1 MKEIQKDDI
10 EQTEDIEKNE
20 DIEQDDDIKNTEAI
34 KMLKAEF
41 EEKIKIQ
48 EEKHQKEINEYKGIV
63 KELINS
69 NRGVDTKTDVEKFT
83 DRISENIKKY
93 V

>member
-1 MKEIQKDDI
+1 MEDKQKDDI
-10 EQTEDIEKNE
+10 EQIDEV
-20 DIEQDDDIKNTEAI
+20 EQDDDIEIINAI
-34 KMLKAEF
+34 KTLTAEF

-48 EEKHQKEINEYKGIV
+48 EEKHQKEINEYKRIV

-69 NRGVDTKTDVEKFT
+69 SRGVDTKTDEEKFT

>member
-1 MKEIQKDDI
+1 MEDKQKDDI
-10 EQTEDIEKNE
+10 EQID
-20 DIEQDDDIKNTEAI
+20 DVEQDDDIEITNAI
-34 KMLKAEF
+34 KTLTEEF

-69 NRGVDTKTDVEKFT
+69 SRGVDTKTDEEKFT

-93 V
+93 I

>member
-1 MKEIQKDDI
+1 MEDKQKDDI
-10 EQTEDIEKNE
+10 EQID
-20 DIEQDDDIKNTEAI
+20 DVEQDDDIEITNAI
-34 KMLKAEF
+34 KTLKAEF

-69 NRGVDTKTDVEKFT
+69 SRGVDTKTDEEKFT

-93 V
+93 I

>member
-1 MKEIQKDDI
+1 MEDKQKDDI
-10 EQTEDIEKNE
+10 EQID
-20 DIEQDDDIKNTEAI
+20 DVEQDDDIEITNAI
-34 KMLKAEF
+34 KTLTAEF

-48 EEKHQKEINEYKGIV
+48 EEKHQKEINDYKGII

-69 NRGVDTKTDVEKFT
+69 SRGVDTKTDEEKFT

-93 V
+93 I

>member
-1 MKEIQKDDI
+1 MEDKQKDDI
-10 EQTEDIEKNE
+10 EQIDEV
-20 DIEQDDDIKNTEAI
+20 EQDDDIEIINAI
-34 KMLKAEF
+34 KTLTAEF

-48 EEKHQKEINEYKGIV
+48 EEKHQKEINEYKRIV

-69 NRGVDTKTDVEKFT
+69 SRGVDTKTDEEKFI

>member
-1 MKEIQKDDI
+1 MEDKQKDDI
-10 EQTEDIEKNE
+10 EQD
-20 DIEQDDDIKNTEAI
+20 DIEQDDIEITNAI
-34 KMLKAEF
+34 KTLKAEF

-48 EEKHQKEINEYKGIV
+48 EEKHQKEINDYKGII

-69 NRGVDTKTDVEKFT
+69 SRGVDTKTDEEKFI